1 MSEEAL
7 TGGIRG
13 GLAQRV
19 SKRRW
24 VQVAAEAGYDAVV
37 WAGGLLVAARAAGTM
52 PDGYGYLTGFAL
64 WSGLAV
70 MCLLVAACGLAAGLY
85 RRRYLRGS
93 REEVAAVVLAC
104 FLTTCCLAV
113 VGLVTGRN
121 ALAETVLGGA
131 VFAVVAMLGAR
142 YAAFA
147 VRQRSRPAAPTAVK
161 IIVFGAGDAGT
172 QLIHR
177 LATQGGAA
185 YRPVALLDDD
195 SAKRRLRI
203 HGVPVLGGRGQLAEI
218 AASTGAGILVIAIA
232 GGSGK
237 VIHDLTEAAE
247 RCGLVPKVIP
257 SVREL
262 LTGRAQIE
270 GVRDPRISDLL
281 GRRAVRTDVALVR
294 EHIAGKRVLVTG
306 AGGSIGA
313 ELCRQ
318 LDQFGPAELIMLD
331 RDESALHAIQL
342 TLRGRA
348 LLDTEET
355 VLADIR
361 DQRRVR
367 EVFGQFRPEIV
378 FHAAALKHLPL
389 LEGCPAEALKSN
401 VWGTLTVLQAAAEHG
416 VQSFINISTD
426 KAANPVSVLG
436 YSKRITERLTAHMSA
451 QAGGT
456 YLSVRFGNVLGSRG
470 SVLTA
475 LSAQVAAGGPVTVT
489 DPEVSRYFM
498 LADEAVHL
506 VLQAAVIGRGGEVLV
521 LDMGEPVRIADI
533 ARRLAAST
541 GRDLEVVFT
550 GLRPGEK
557 LTEDRL
563 GHAETD
569 HRPCHPLICQV
580 PVPALD
586 PGQVTALDPD
596 VDPGTLRQILAARA
610 YGPPAEATSA
620 IPPRQRAKTAAPRL
634 TMRSRM
640 RPAKLGQTRYQ
651 PVKETG
657 GIGVAAER
665 SAGRICHVVVGGITQ
680 QRRALAS
687 RLDTRQP
694 AGQWLAGQPR
704 SDPFTA
710 PDEFLQRERP
720 RPRAGLSSRG
730 VPEMV
735 PGHRQHQGG
744 GGQVGRADDAAA
756 VRGDLDPVRGHDR
769 DDFRVRRVSAAGHP
783 GRAYRHGHAERGQT
797 PREQRGRHRGTA
809 YVRGAQDDDGGRRE
823 IIPLCAATPSQPD
836 VIGAVHCAI
845 AGEFSSSAFHEN
857 SLPAAAGRS
866 SRICRARE
874 TRNARPVALSD
885 SCQESARL
893 PDFRYR
899 GTAPAPARDF
909 TAARLV
915 IDSFYSV
922 NARPRR
928 ASGGFPV
935 SRVSAAAIY
944 RSERKS

>member
-1 MSEEAL
+1 VSEEAL

-24 VQVAAEAGYDAVV
+24 VQVAAEAGYDAAV
-37 WAGGLLVAARAAGTM
+37 WAGGLLVVARAAGTM

-70 MCLLVAACGLAAGLY
+70 MCLLVSACGLAAGLY

-113 VGLVTGRN
+113 AGLVTGRD

-131 VFAVVAMLGAR
+131 VFAAVAMLGAR

-203 HGVPVLGGRGQLAEI
+203 HGVPVLGGRDQLAEI

-318 LDQFGPAELIMLD
+318 LDRFGPAELIMLD

-342 TLRGRA
+342 ALRGRA

-367 EVFGQFRPEIV
+367 EVFGRFRPEIV

-436 YSKRITERLTAHMSA
+436 YSKRITERLTAHVSA
-451 QAGGT
+451 TAGGT

-489 DPEVSRYFM
+489 DPDVSRYFM

-521 LDMGEPVRIADI
+521 LDMGEPVRIVDI

-541 GRDLEVVFT
+541 GRDLDIVFT

-569 HRPCHPLICQV
+569 HRPHHPLISQV

-596 VDPGTLRQILAARA
+596 ANPGTLRQILATQA
-610 YGPPAEATSA
+610 YGPTHDGTLTF
-620 IPPRQRAKTAAPRL
+620 PPQQRAKTAVPRL
-634 TMRSRM
+634 ETRSSMPPTNPSQARHLPDAVYGVRRSIAGNSLGLLSM
-640 RPAKLGQTRYQ
+640 KMVSLLLWGGPAGYAAPGKRETLKGVALADSRRESLSGRVRRRGHGPETGCRYLRPAGRAALMEPSAPPGTSG
-651 PVKETG
+651 TG
-657 GIGVAAER
+657 GETPNAAGEER
-665 SAGRICHVVVGGITQ
+665 GK
-680 QRRALAS
+680 
-687 RLDTRQP
+687 
-694 AGQWLAGQPR
+694 
-704 SDPFTA
+704 
-710 PDEFLQRERP
+710 
-720 RPRAGLSSRG
+720 PRAGEPHAVRSGCVASFTVSGRGMG
-730 VPEMV
+730 VP
-735 PGHRQHQGG
+735 
-744 GGQVGRADDAAA
+744 
-756 VRGDLDPVRGHDR
+756 
-769 DDFRVRRVSAAGHP
+769 
-783 GRAYRHGHAERGQT
+783 
-797 PREQRGRHRGTA
+797 
-809 YVRGAQDDDGGRRE
+809 
-823 IIPLCAATPSQPD
+823 
-836 VIGAVHCAI
+836 
-845 AGEFSSSAFHEN
+845 
-857 SLPAAAGRS
+857 
-866 SRICRARE
+866 
-874 TRNARPVALSD
+874 
-885 SCQESARL
+885 
-893 PDFRYR
+893 
-899 GTAPAPARDF
+899 
-909 TAARLV
+909 
-915 IDSFYSV
+915 
-922 NARPRR
+922 
-928 ASGGFPV
+928 
-935 SRVSAAAIY
+935 
-944 RSERKS
+944 